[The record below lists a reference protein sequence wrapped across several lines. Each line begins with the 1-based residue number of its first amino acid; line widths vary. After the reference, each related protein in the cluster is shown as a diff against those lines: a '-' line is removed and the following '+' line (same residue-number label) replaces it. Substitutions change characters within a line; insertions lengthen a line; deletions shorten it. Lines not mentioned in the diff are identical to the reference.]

1 MVVLDQQVI
10 LNNDGTFYINGN
22 RLGDGTITN
31 TIYNTTGQLEKRIKA
46 LEDKINNNNSNKKY
60 KIVMGEQLITI
71 FGLIKIIY
79 LKEKVFSI

>member
-1 MVVLDQQVI
+1 MVLDQQVS

-31 TIYNTTGQLEKRIKA
+31 TGQLEKRIKA

-60 KIVMGEQLITI
+60 KIVMGE
-71 FGLIKIIY
+71 
-79 LKEKVFSI
+79 